1 MKTEYE
7 RIKEKIKDIRQGY
20 RKAVTE
26 GRRSGSGKL
35 VCDNWDT
42 LKALRGGSLVTTQ
55 TNNIL
60 SFESYSQ
67 GSEEKAEKEAESE
80 ETVPVD
86 ISVNTSSASSD
97 PIAISGE
104 CKRQRDRGVAR
115 KFDDKKR
122 VPPIWK
128 FTEKFSL

>member
-35 VCDNWDT
+35 VCDNWDS
-42 LKALRGGSLVTTQ
+42 LKTLRGGSLVTTQ
-55 TNNIL
+55 TNGIL

-67 GSEEKAEKEAESE
+67 GSEEKAEKETESE
-80 ETVPVD
+80 ETVPVH

-97 PIAISGE
+97 PIAISEE

-122 VPPIWK
+122 LPPIWK